1 MGGQSAELPSGL
13 RHQMDD
19 WSDQVREQQL
29 GFLEAADDLDERAAE
44 IQARLAAADAAGR
57 PTEGLRNELRWVS
70 DLAAS
75 ARTIS
80 RVPFLIPDEG
90 VAVREDPA
98 GPDGLAYA
106 DPTEVTPRSTADT
119 PADDT

>member
-1 MGGQSAELPSGL
+1 
-13 RHQMDD
+13 MDD